1 MEKEVDATEEGVLE
15 GVLGRKEEVVVAA
28 LGFSDVLLVVLV
40 FVAAFIFVRNTYRR
54 WSTTATTTTTGGQT
68 KSE

>member
-1 MEKEVDATEEGVLE
+1 MDEE

-40 FVAAFIFVRNTYRR
+40 VVAAFIFVRNTYRR
-54 WSTTATTTTTGGQT
+54 WTTTGA
-68 KSE
+68 KRE